1 MDNQYKFKP
10 VTYYQHN
17 SFQDPCTPIME
28 EIIDLHTHIMFYL
41 VGIVVFV
48 LFAMALTVNEFYFN
62 VHKRLQQD
70 KLLAAK
76 VVHSTWLEL
85 VWTITPLFILVS
97 IAIPSFGLLY
107 SMEEKA
113 DVSLTL
119 KTVGHQWYWEYQYA
133 LTHTENTDQYF
144 GFDSYMSADADL
156 AVGGLRL
163 LQTDTTAVLPVY
175 HRLRVLTTSNDVIH
189 SWALP
194 AAGVKMDAIPGRLNQ
209 VNLFFNRPGL
219 FYGQCSELC
228 GVNHGFM
235 PIAVKALE
243 VSLFKGWTQKF

>member
-1 MDNQYKFKP
+1 
-10 VTYYQHN
+10 
-17 SFQDPCTPIME
+17 
-28 EIIDLHTHIMFYL
+28 
-41 VGIVVFV
+41 
-48 LFAMALTVNEFYFN
+48 
-62 VHKRLQQD
+62 
-70 KLLAAK
+70 

-85 VWTITPLFILVS
+85 VWTITPLFILIS

-119 KTVGHQWYWEYQYA
+119 KAVGHQWYWEYQYA
-133 LTHTENTDQYF
+133 LTHPGNTDQYF
-144 GFDSYMSADADL
+144 GFDSYMAADADL
-156 AVGGLRL
+156 ALGGFRL

-209 VNLFFNRPGL
+209 VNLFLTAQDCFMDSVLSYVGLTTDLCPLLLKLSKFRFLKIGLKNFN
-219 FYGQCSELC
+219 
-228 GVNHGFM
+228 
-235 PIAVKALE
+235 K
-243 VSLFKGWTQKF
+243 